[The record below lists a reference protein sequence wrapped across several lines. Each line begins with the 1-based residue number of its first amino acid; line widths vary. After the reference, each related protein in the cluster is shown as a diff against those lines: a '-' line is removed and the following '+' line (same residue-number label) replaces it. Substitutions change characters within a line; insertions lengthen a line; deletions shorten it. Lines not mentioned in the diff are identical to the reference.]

1 MDIWLE
7 SYRWFISA
15 LFSFQGTP
23 PNCSGHSP
31 FLANRLCY
39 CIAWSF
45 SCQAVFSAF
54 VRQNDITL
62 KSSCTRFAPCV
73 PPCGDLYND
82 TGFSPACQH
91 LFWLSFRKIFCVEN
105 GVLGGTRTPDPL
117 IRSQILW
124 SNWATRTC
132 HFPCMKHGGPTRT
145 RTWDRPV
152 MSRML

>member
-23 PNCSGHSP
+23 PNRFGRSP

-45 SCQAVFSAF
+45 SCQAVFF
-54 VRQNDITL
+54 NVRSPERYHSQKLLHPFDPLRAASRRLVQWYRIL
-62 KSSCTRFAPCV
+62 SCLST
-73 PPCGDLYND
+73 
-82 TGFSPACQH
+82 

-132 HFPCMKHGGPTRT
+132 HSPCMKHGGPTRT